1 MSDFS
6 EGVQAFINQSLADN
20 NQLLL
25 NQITKLVSDS
35 VEKIKRSSSEAAD
48 EQLREIKKL
57 RLEEHKSF
65 NRKGNEIQYK
75 FNRKVQGS
83 LEEVQSHLETNAV
96 DKAKE
101 ALAEGT
107 RLLDER
113 QKLILLADKS
123 EFGWKTVEEYT
134 QHELAVDEQDAKRFG
149 TLRKE
154 QRKR

>member
-1 MSDFS
+1 MSDVS

-25 NQITKLVSDS
+25 NQITKLVSHS

-65 NRKGNEIQYK
+65 NRKSNEIQYK

-83 LEEVQSHLETNAV
+83 REEVQSHLETISV

-123 EFGWKTVEEYT
+123 EFGW
-134 QHELAVDEQDAKRFG
+134 
-149 TLRKE
+149 
-154 QRKR
+154 

>member
-1 MSDFS
+1 MSDVS
-6 EGVQAFINQSLADN
+6 EGVQAFVNQSLEDS

-25 NQITKLVSDS
+25 HQITKPVSDS

-48 EQLREIKKL
+48 EQPREIKKL

-75 FNRKVQGS
+75 FNGKVQGS
-83 LEEVQSHLETNAV
+83 LEEVQSHLETDAV

-101 ALAEGT
+101 ALAQGA

-113 QKLILLADKS
+113 QKLILLVDKS

-134 QHELAVDEQDAKRFG
+134 QHELASCG
-149 TLRKE
+149 
-154 QRKR
+154 

>member
-1 MSDFS
+1 MSDVS

-57 RLEEHKSF
+57 RLEERKSF

-75 FNRKVQGS
+75 FNRKVQG
-83 LEEVQSHLETNAV
+83 
-96 DKAKE
+96 
-101 ALAEGT
+101 
-107 RLLDER
+107 
-113 QKLILLADKS
+113 
-123 EFGWKTVEEYT
+123 
-134 QHELAVDEQDAKRFG
+134 
-149 TLRKE
+149 
-154 QRKR
+154 

>member
-1 MSDFS
+1 MSDVS

-48 EQLREIKKL
+48 DQLREIKKL
-57 RLEEHKSF
+57 RLQEHMSF

-83 LEEVQSHLETNAV
+83 LDEVQSHLETNAL

-101 ALAEGT
+101 ALAQGT

-134 QHELAVDEQDAKRFG
+134 
-149 TLRKE
+149 
-154 QRKR
+154 

>member
-1 MSDFS
+1 MSDVS

-35 VEKIKRSSSEAAD
+35 VEKVKRSSSEAAD

-75 FNRKVQGS
+75 FNRKFQGS
-83 LEEVQSHLETNAV
+83 LEEVQSHLEN
-96 DKAKE
+96 E
-101 ALAEGT
+101 CCG
-107 RLLDER
+107 
-113 QKLILLADKS
+113 
-123 EFGWKTVEEYT
+123 
-134 QHELAVDEQDAKRFG
+134 
-149 TLRKE
+149 
-154 QRKR
+154 

>member
-1 MSDFS
+1 MSDVS

-83 LEEVQSHLETNAV
+83 LEEVQSHLEANAV

-101 ALAEGT
+101 ALAEG
-107 RLLDER
+107 
-113 QKLILLADKS
+113 LAIGGQSAHNVAPQQSVVSLMTGD
-123 EFGWKTVEEYT
+123 
-134 QHELAVDEQDAKRFG
+134 
-149 TLRKE
+149 
-154 QRKR
+154 